1 MKEQSV
7 LFNFIQFVRFVNAG
21 TSLRVAS
28 GLEADA
34 SGPEAAVPGLTIPI
48 LLITKDS
55 ECIQH
60 PVLIPLPVAVL
71 VPAFIRIVGY
81 TLDTT
86 QHGFQRS
93 VLLQRVGEKCCTGEG
108 LLAARILH

>member
-81 TLDTT
+81 PDRHHAERKGSAGQSGDRKHL
-86 QHGFQRS
+86 
-93 VLLQRVGEKCCTGEG
+93 
-108 LLAARILH
+108 